1 MSEDNKT
8 EENPKTYSKAFEN
21 FERTRF
27 TDKGSNLFFN
37 LLDAM
42 AEDFREEQAEKY
54 RKLFQAVDI
63 IDGSLKEV
71 SSTEEGREAIK
82 REISKRLSGNVK

>member
-1 MSEDNKT
+1 
-8 EENPKTYSKAFEN
+8 
-21 FERTRF
+21 
-27 TDKGSNLFFN
+27 
-37 LLDAM
+37 M